1 MTVIWTLPGTFGP
14 QQTDGTKPGDTAA
27 QQSAYF
33 VVATFRRVLARL
45 FSRSAELLIRE
56 RRETG
61 DGPI

>member
-14 QQTDGTKPGDTAA
+14 QRTDGADLGDTAA

-33 VVATFRRVLARL
+33 LVAAYRRVLSRL
-45 FSRSAELLIRE
+45 FSRSAELFTPLVLRD
-56 RRETG
+56 